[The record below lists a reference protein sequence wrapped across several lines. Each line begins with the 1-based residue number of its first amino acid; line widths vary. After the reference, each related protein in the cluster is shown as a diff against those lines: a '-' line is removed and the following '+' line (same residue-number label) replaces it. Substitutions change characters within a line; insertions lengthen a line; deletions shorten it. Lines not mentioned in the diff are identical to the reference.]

1 MSDSIRLEI
10 VTPRGRALS
19 ADVDEVT
26 APSIQGEFGVM
37 PGHVPLLAALRTGI
51 VAYRKGT
58 ETTRCAVGTGF
69 AEAGPDKLVIL
80 TNEYAERA
88 QIDPVLVRKELAE
101 VQQQLGRLEGVAIA
115 LPDARGA
122 EASAVEARDQR
133 EALIAR
139 ENWLAAELELYGD
152 PLPATQ
158 RPYEEFGPP
167 APPDEDDVPAAAES
181 ASGSDSP
188 VDRGT
193 K

>member
-1 MSDSIRLEI
+1 VL
-10 VTPRGRALS
+10 
-19 ADVDEVT
+19 
-26 APSIQGEFGVM
+26 
-37 PGHVPLLAALRTGI
+37 PGHLPLLAALRTGI
-51 VAYRKGT
+51 VAYRRGT

-88 QIDPVLVRKELAE
+88 EIDPVLVRKELAE
-101 VQQQLGRLEGVAIA
+101 VQQRLAKLEAVPIA
-115 LPDARGA
+115 LPDAKGA
-122 EASAVEARDQR
+122 EASAVEARDRR
-133 EALIAR
+133 EALVGR

-167 APPDEDDVPAAAES
+167 SPPDDDEVP
-181 ASGSDSP
+181 SGSEAAPGSDP
-188 VDRGT
+188 DRVRRA